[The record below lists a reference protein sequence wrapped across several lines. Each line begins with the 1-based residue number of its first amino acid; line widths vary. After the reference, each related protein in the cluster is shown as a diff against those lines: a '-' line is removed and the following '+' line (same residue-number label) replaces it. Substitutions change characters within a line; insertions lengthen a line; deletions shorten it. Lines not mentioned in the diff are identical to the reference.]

1 MKKLGIIILICLC
14 VTFSN
19 AQKKTITL
27 SLESTIE
34 LACDSSLEAF
44 RIQNSYWVSSWQY
57 TVYKANRLPSLF
69 LELTPGEYYRNIIK
83 RYDYNSNMDVY
94 RPQQSFEARGGL
106 SINQNFDWLGGTF
119 FINSDLTY
127 NRNFGDNT
135 YTQFTSVPFRIG
147 YQQSLI
153 GFNSFKWEKKIEPL
167 KFKKA
172 KKQLIYDIENISSV
186 ASNYFFQIAMA
197 QEEYNLALE
206 NTRNMDTLYSI
217 ALERAKIVAISQT
230 DLQTLRLDRLNAYNS
245 LENANINLKRAKFNI
260 VSYLNIDKDVEVSI
274 ILPDHPKTFSI
285 PIEKA
290 LKEAQ
295 NNNPSLIGYKQNI
308 LENQRIVDQKHK
320 ESLFN
325 ASFYAS
331 MGFNQV
337 ASRFSLAYQDLMRQ
351 DVLSLRITVP
361 LIDWGV
367 RKGEY
372 NMAKNNLNIAEIS
385 AKQGEESLEEDV
397 MMTIADFEIQKKGI
411 VTTQEAMSLS
421 NDIYAQEMQR
431 FIIGKADLNT
441 LTLAHQRVQNARKNY
456 ISSLANYWSSYFKIR
471 KLTLYDF
478 ENDLPLNY
486 MIENKI
492 LNK

>member
-1 MKKLGIIILICLC
+1 MKKLGIIILVCLC

-44 RIQNSYWVSSWQY
+44 RIQNSYWISSWQY

-172 KKQLIYDIENISSV
+172 KKQLIYDIENISAV

-206 NTRNMDTLYSI
+206 NTKNMDTLYSI

-308 LENQRIVDQKHK
+308 LENQRTVDQKHK

-331 MGFNQV
+331 MGFNQA

-351 DVLSLRITVP
+351 DVLSLKITVP
-361 LIDWGV
+361 LVDWGV